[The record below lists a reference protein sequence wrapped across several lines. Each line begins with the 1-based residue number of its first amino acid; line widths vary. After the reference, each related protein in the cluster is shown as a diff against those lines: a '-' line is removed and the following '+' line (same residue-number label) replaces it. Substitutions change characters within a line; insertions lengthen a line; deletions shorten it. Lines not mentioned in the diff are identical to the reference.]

1 MSTTLLEKLNS
12 LKSNAEA
19 APVVP
24 APGVTLY
31 RVGTVKDVPGHRPR
45 LRNLGGLMPTEPPAK
60 WLIEFQ
66 DGAFDIQ
73 RNTRAFAYGLASVD
87 VAIAAIKRSR
97 KYQAR
102 DKITAY
108 DEFGNRVLVR

>member
-1 MSTTLLEKLNS
+1 MMPVKP
-12 LKSNAEA
+12 A
-19 APVVP
+19 AS
-24 APGVTLY
+24 
-31 RVGTVKDVPGHRPR
+31 
-45 LRNLGGLMPTEPPAK
+45 K
-60 WLIEFQ
+60 WLVDYD
-66 DGAFDIQ
+66 DGSFNVT

-97 KYQAR
+97 KYQAG